1 VLAPRWSRRASFAWW
16 AGGYVAALAAAGTT
30 LFFVPDDFDSFWAAA
45 VADLAATLVIF
56 AFSRGLKCSSMY
68 DAYWSVAPIV
78 IVFYWV
84 FHTEEAINPIRAGA
98 VLFLVTWWGIR
109 LTYNWARSWPGLHH
123 TDWRYV
129 IMRDKAP
136 RLWFFSDLFGIHLFP
151 TVQVLFALSGAW
163 VALTQGH
170 KPLSWVDLIALL
182 VTAGAITIETVA
194 DQQLVAFAKV
204 KRTGEII
211 KTGLWAYSR
220 HPNYFGELSFWWGLY
235 LFGLAADPGYVWTI
249 AGPLMMTG
257 MFLGVS
263 IPWMDRRSCERR
275 TEYAEHMK
283 RVSSLVP
290 WFPKKA

>member
-1 VLAPRWSRRASFAWW
+1 V
-16 AGGYVAALAAAGTT
+16 AGGHAAAFAVAWAT
-30 LFFVPDDFDSFWAAA
+30 LFFVPEDVDSFWTVA

-84 FHTEEAINPIRAGA
+84 FHAEEAINPVRAGA
-98 VLFLVTWWGIR
+98 VLFLVTWWGVR

-123 TDWRYV
+123 TDWRYI
-129 IMRDKAP
+129 IMKEKAP
-136 RLWFFSDLFGIHLFP
+136 KLWPLTDLLGIHLFP
-151 TVQVLFALSGAW
+151 TVEVLLALSGAW
-163 VALTQGH
+163 VALTVGTG
-170 KPLSWVDLIALL
+170 PLSWIDLAALV

-204 KRTGEII
+204 KRPGETIR
-211 KTGLWAYSR
+211 TGLWAYSR

-235 LFGLAADPGYVWTI
+235 FFGLAADSGYIWTI
-249 AGPLMMTG
+249 AGPLMMTA
-257 MFLGVS
+257 MFVGVS
-263 IPWMDRRSCERR
+263 IPWMDQRSSERR
-275 TEYAEHMK
+275 PEYAEHMK
-283 RVSSLVP
+283 RVSGLVP